1 MEAIARYKIK
11 VLKEELKECGT
22 QEMDIRSLRRSALI
36 STFVNKDPENSEKLI
51 KIVARSGRI
60 MNQKALEILRD
71 ILLERVNEEVIKKL
85 QKEGVPEQ
93 TVAKIMVKN
102 SRGNLVIA
110 YHNLDFFEKKFAQKI
125 ISTDFVE
132 DTFVRLHSLLKEE
145 VNEHTLQLIIQRT
158 YRILWS
164 LDLQETL
171 CTFDEFSKLF
181 KMVEKGGEET
191 LEVDFQRMTKMDAMT
206 AIEVMNGVWTHLQ
219 NEIISK
225 YESLGRGAQEFEN

>member
-1 MEAIARYKIK
+1 MEAIARYKIGI
-11 VLKEELKECGT
+11 LKEELKECGR
-22 QEMDIRSLRRSALI
+22 QEMDIKTLRRSALI
-36 STFVNKDPENSEKLI
+36 STFANKDRENSEKLI

-71 ILLERVNEEVIKKL
+71 ILLEKVNEEVIKKL
-85 QKEGVPEQ
+85 QREGVPEQ
-93 TVAKIMVKN
+93 TVAKIVVKN

-110 YHNLDFFEKKFAQKI
+110 YHNLNFFEKSFAQKV
-125 ISTDFVE
+125 ISADFVK
-132 DTFVRLHSLLKEE
+132 DTLVKTHSLLKEE
-145 VNEHTLQLIIQRT
+145 VNEHTLQIIIQRT

-171 CTFDEFSKLF
+171 CTFEEFSKLF
-181 KMVEKGGEET
+181 KMVGERGDET
-191 LEVDFQRMTKMDAMT
+191 LEVDFQGMTKMDAKI

-225 YESLGRGAQEFEN
+225 YESLGRDSRGFEN